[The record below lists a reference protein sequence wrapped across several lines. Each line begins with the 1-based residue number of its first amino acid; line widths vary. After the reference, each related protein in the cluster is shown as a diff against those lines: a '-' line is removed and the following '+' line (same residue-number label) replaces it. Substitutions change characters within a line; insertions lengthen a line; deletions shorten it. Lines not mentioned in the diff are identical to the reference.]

1 MDLSDETTGTVRAAT
16 GRPWVARWVWMVVR
30 FVCVIRVPV
39 CPVCVPA
46 PPGVFLPVTLSWTL
60 CSLSRLSLDSRSA
73 GPVVVRLAERANERE
88 RELSWLSRCY
98 RCMCKAG
105 DARTTSERDAI

>member
-1 MDLSDETTGTVRAAT
+1 MDLSDETTGTV
-16 GRPWVARWVWMVVR
+16 
-30 FVCVIRVPV
+30 PV
-39 CPVCVPA
+39 
-46 PPGVFLPVTLSWTL
+46 LYRYNTLL
-60 CSLSRLSLDSRSA
+60 NLALNSLVSRST

-105 DARTTSERDAI
+105 DARTI

>member
-1 MDLSDETTGTVRAAT
+1 MDLSDETTGTV
-16 GRPWVARWVWMVVR
+16 P
-30 FVCVIRVPV
+30 VPV
-39 CPVCVPA
+39 I
-46 PPGVFLPVTLSWTL
+46 
-60 CSLSRLSLDSRSA
+60 LSLNLALNSLVSRST

-105 DARTTSERDAI
+105 DARTI